1 MGGLLLKNDSQLNLI
16 FDKPFNFNDLPKN
29 PQTPAEKVLVF
40 CCSLFTPSPKPIKQN
55 VPRRTIGNVRI
66 GVIRSN
72 LDFNRRDFLP
82 RGEGASDCF
91 ERDLNLFQ
99 QEMLDEYWDL

>member
-1 MGGLLLKNDSQLNLI
+1 MKRKQRELECQLNLQLN
-16 FDKPFNFNDLPKN
+16 KPFNFNDLPKN
-29 PQTPAEKVLVF
+29 PQTASERVLVF
-40 CCSLFTPSPKPIKQN
+40 CCSLFTPSPKPN
-55 VPRRTIGNVRI
+55 VPRRTIPISRI

-82 RGEGASDCF
+82 RGQGAIDCF

-99 QEMLDEYWDL
+99 QELLDEYWDM